1 MKESMNAREQ
11 RIYELGKR
19 LSNLG
24 DIIQSLSSSNMV
36 LYDEHEQEGQL
47 IFKVVKLSSN
57 YVSELDELIR

>member
-57 YVSELDELIR
+57 YVSELDDLIR